1 MDESIQDQY
10 NRSAF
15 NMGLATLERMNNLLL
30 KSSESFIK
38 LDVITIKST
47 LQELYKEVFVYMK
60 NDEIN
65 KCNQIFEDISKSY
78 LKNVDGRTIKFDMK
92 LVYYLNEFDL
102 YIRQIMHKKGLL
114 MPKSDDAGNV
124 MIRTKGY

>member
-1 MDESIQDQY
+1 
-10 NRSAF
+10 
-15 NMGLATLERMNNLLL
+15 
-30 KSSESFIK
+30 
-38 LDVITIKST
+38 
-47 LQELYKEVFVYMK
+47 MK